1 MGLEDGAGGWSGQCT
16 NALQGLAIF
25 FLPCPATKQI
35 VDPGRLCQQH
45 VPAARPNVHKILCS
59 PARQVF
65 AEVCALCSDSH
76 VEAKAGVYR
85 AIGQPT
91 EAALLVLAEK
101 LGVPDAAAQQ
111 AILQV
116 RRWLCGCR
124 VDEGG
129 C

>member
-1 MGLEDGAGGWSGQCT
+1 M
-16 NALQGLAIF
+16 
-25 FLPCPATKQI
+25 
-35 VDPGRLCQQH
+35 
-45 VPAARPNVHKILCS
+45 
-59 PARQVF
+59 
-65 AEVCALCSDSH
+65 CALCSDSH

-116 RRWLCGCR
+116 WRWLCGCP
-124 VDEGG
+124 VDE
-129 C
+129 